1 MKLLITLFASIGL
14 SLAYAQTPPAPK
26 GKPAT
31 EAVKSVDEVHVE
43 KAKEDSAKKP
53 EPKKE
58 APKAEP
64 KKDAKDAAKPAAK
77 KEEPKKEEAKK

>member
-1 MKLLITLFASIGL
+1 MKILITLFVTFGF
-14 SLAYAQTPPAPK
+14 SLAHGQTPPAPK

-31 EAVKSVDEVHVE
+31 EAVKAADEARVD
-43 KAKEDSAKKP
+43 KAKVDTANKP

-64 KKDAKDAAKPAAK
+64 KK
-77 KEEPKKEEAKK
+77 EEAKK